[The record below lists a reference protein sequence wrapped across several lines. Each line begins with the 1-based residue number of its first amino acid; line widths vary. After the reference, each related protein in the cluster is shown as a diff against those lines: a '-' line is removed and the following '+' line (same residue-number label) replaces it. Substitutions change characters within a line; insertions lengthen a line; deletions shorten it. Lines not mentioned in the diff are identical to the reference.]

1 MSDDDVPIPKAKKP
15 LILPNK
21 KARKVKKV
29 KKISAATT

>member
-1 MSDDDVPIPKAKKP
+1 MSDDDVAIAKSKKP

-29 KKISAATT
+29 KKSS